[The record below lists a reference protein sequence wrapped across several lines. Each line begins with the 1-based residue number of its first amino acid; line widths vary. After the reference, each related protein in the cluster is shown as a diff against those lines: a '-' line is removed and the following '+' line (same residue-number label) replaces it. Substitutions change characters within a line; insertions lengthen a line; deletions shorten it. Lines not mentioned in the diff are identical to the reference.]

1 MKKIINNID
10 NLVHEMCSGIAEA
23 FPDKVEYDES
33 NKVVSRKIKK
43 TDRVILISGGGSG
56 HEPAHAGFVGKGLLD
71 AAVCGDVF
79 ASPSVM
85 QVYNAIKKNHT
96 DKGVLLV
103 VKNYAGDVMNFDNAA
118 DLAIDEDDIQVDSVC
133 VNDDVAI
140 ERKEDRRG
148 VAGTLFVHKI
158 AGAMAEKGADLNEV
172 KRVAEKVINNV
183 RSMGIALESCIV
195 PARGKPTFE
204 LEADKIEVGVGIH
217 GEAGI
222 RKEPHIHSK
231 AMAKKIIDR
240 ILSDLPCKRETECA
254 LMINGFGGTP
264 LQELYVLA
272 NDVIR
277 LLKEKEIKLH
287 RNMIGNYMTSI
298 DMAGASISLLK
309 LDEETKELL
318 DEPCDSL
325 AWKEF

>member
-23 FPDKVEYDES
+23 FPDKVEYDET
-33 NKVVSRKIKK
+33 NKVISRKKKK
-43 TDRVILISGGGSG
+43 TNRVMLISGGGSG

-103 VKNYAGDVMNFDNAA
+103 VKNYSGDVMNFDNAA
-118 DLAIDEDDIQVDSVC
+118 DLAIDEDDIKVDSVC

-158 AGAMAEKGADLNEV
+158 AGAMAEKGAPLSEV

-204 LEADKIEVGVGIH
+204 LEANNIEVGVGIH

-222 RKEPHIHSK
+222 QREPHVQSNVLT
-231 AMAKKIIDR
+231 KKLMDR
-240 ILSDLPCKRETECA
+240 ILSDLPYKTGDECA
-254 LMINGFGGTP
+254 LIINGFGGTP

-272 NDVIR
+272 NDVISF
-277 LLKEKEIKLH
+277 LKEKGIKLH
-287 RNMIGNYMTSI
+287 KNMIGNYMTSI
-298 DMAGASISLLK
+298 DMAGASISMLK
-309 LDEETKELL
+309 LDEETKALL

>member
-23 FPDKVEYDES
+23 FPEKVEYDET
-33 NKVVSRKIKK
+33 NKVISRKTKK
-43 TDRVILISGGGSG
+43 TDRVMLISGGGSG

-118 DLAIDEDDIQVDSVC
+118 YLAMDENDIHVDSVC

-140 ERKEDRRG
+140 EKKEDRRG

-158 AGAMAEKGADLNEV
+158 AGAMAEKGAELNEV

-204 LEADKIEVGVGIH
+204 LEVDKIEVGVGIH

-222 RKEPHIHSK
+222 RRESHVQSK
-231 AMAKKIIDR
+231 TLVTKMMER
-240 ILSDLPCKRETECA
+240 ILSDLPFEKDDECA
-254 LMINGFGGTP
+254 LIINGFGGTP

-272 NDVIR
+272 NDVISF
-277 LLKEKEIKLH
+277 LKEKGIKLH

-309 LDEETKELL
+309 LDEETKILL

>member
-23 FPDKVEYDES
+23 FPEKVEYDET
-33 NKVVSRKIKK
+33 NKVISRKTKK
-43 TDRVILISGGGSG
+43 TDRVMLISGGGSG

-85 QVYNAIKKNHT
+85 QIYNVIKKNHT

-118 DLAIDEDDIQVDSVC
+118 DLAMDENDIHVDSVC

-140 ERKEDRRG
+140 EKKEDRRG

-158 AGAMAEKGADLNEV
+158 AGAMAEKGAELNEV
-172 KRVAEKVINNV
+172 KRVAEKVVNNV

-204 LEADKIEVGVGIH
+204 LEVDKIEVGVGIH

-222 RKEPHIHSK
+222 RRESHVQSK
-231 AMAKKIIDR
+231 TLVTKMMER
-240 ILSDLPCKRETECA
+240 ILSDLPFEKDDECA
-254 LMINGFGGTP
+254 LIINGFGGTP

-272 NDVIR
+272 NDVIS
-277 LLKEKEIKLH
+277 LLKEKGIKLH

-309 LDEETKELL
+309 LDEETKILL

>member
-1 MKKIINNID
+1 MIAYMKKLINEPKTVVNELCKGMIEANP
-10 NLVHEMCSGIAEA
+10 NLLA
-23 FPDKVEYDES
+23 YDEENVVIS
-33 NKVVSRKIKK
+33 RKVKKRNKVF
-43 TDRVILISGGGSG
+43 LISGGGSG
-56 HEPAHAGFVGKGLLD
+56 HEPAHAGYVGPGMLD

-85 QVYNAIKKNHT
+85 QVYNAIKENHS

-103 VKNYAGDVMNFDNAA
+103 VKNYSGDVMNFDNAA
-118 DLAIDEDDIQVDSVC
+118 DLAMDENDIHVDSVC

-158 AGAMAEKGADLNEV
+158 AGALAEKGAELNEV

-204 LEADKIEVGVGIH
+204 LEVDKIEVGVGIH

-222 RKEPHIHSK
+222 RKEPHVHSK
-231 AMAKKIIDR
+231 AMAKKMIDR
-240 ILSDLPCKRETECA
+240 ILSDLPCKRDAECA
-254 LMINGFGGTP
+254 LLINGFGGTP
-264 LQELYVLA
+264 LQELYVMA
-272 NDVIR
+272 NDVIK
-277 LLKEKEIKLH
+277 LLKAKGIIIHKS
-287 RNMIGNYMTSI
+287 MIGNYMTSI
-298 DMAGASISLLK
+298 D
-309 LDEETKELL
+309 
-318 DEPCDSL
+318 
-325 AWKEF
+325 

>member
-1 MKKIINNID
+1 M
-10 NLVHEMCSGIAEA
+10 
-23 FPDKVEYDES
+23 
-33 NKVVSRKIKK
+33 
-43 TDRVILISGGGSG
+43 LISGGGSG

-85 QVYNAIKKNHT
+85 QIYNAIKKNHT

-103 VKNYAGDVMNFDNAA
+103 VKNYSGDVMNFDNAA

-148 VAGTLFVHKI
+148 VAGTLFIHKI
-158 AGAMAEKGADLNEV
+158 AGAMAEKGATLSEV
-172 KRVAEKVINNV
+172 KRIANKVINNV

-204 LEADKIEVGVGIH
+204 LESDKIEVGVGIH

-222 RKEPHIHSK
+222 RREPHVQSK
-231 AMAKKIIDR
+231 ALAKIMMDR
-240 ILSDLPCKRETECA
+240 ILSDLPYEKGNECA
-254 LMINGFGGTP
+254 LIINGFGGTP

-272 NDVIR
+272 NDVIKW
-277 LLKEKEIKLH
+277 LKEKEIIIHKS
-287 RNMIGNYMTSI
+287 MIGNYMTSI
-298 DMAGASISLLK
+298 DMSGASISLLK
-309 LDEETKELL
+309 LDEETKALL